1 MLGNHGRSITRT
13 IFTPFAR
20 VLAALHV
27 TPDMVTVTG
36 TLLTIG
42 ISVGVLAR
50 GHLAIGGIL
59 LGVVLFC
66 DSVDGVLA
74 RMTGQE
80 SQFGAFL
87 DSTLDRLGDGAVFG
101 ALLAW
106 AALGME
112 DGPVRT
118 VSVIA
123 GTIAMVGVGTA
134 PYARARAE
142 TVGVI
147 AKVGI
152 AERTDRLIVALVCAA
167 VTQWGLPQWMYAV
180 GLCWVAFASLVTV
193 VQRIVFTRRALAR

>member
-59 LGVVLFC
+59 LGIVLFC

-112 DGPVRT
+112 AGPVRT

-123 GTIAMVGVGTA
+123 GTVAMVGVGTV

-152 AERTDRLIVALVCAA
+152 AERTDRLIVALACAA

-193 VQRIVFTRRALAR
+193 VQRIVITRRALAR

>member
-123 GTIAMVGVGTA
+123 GTIAMVGVGTV

-152 AERTDRLIVALVCAA
+152 AERTDRLIVGLVCAA

>member
-59 LGVVLFC
+59 LGIVLFC

-112 DGPVRT
+112 VGPVRT

-123 GTIAMVGVGTA
+123 GTIAMVGVGTV
-134 PYARARAE
+134 PYARPRAE
-142 TVGVI
+142 TLGVT

-152 AERTDRLIVALVCAA
+152 AERTDRLIVALACAA